1 MIRIRNAEVI
11 DRIVLLVEKHSEN
24 PKCMAMVE
32 EMVAMKCP
40 EYDEVFED
48 QVGMPV
54 SEYISEIRLHRA
66 EKLLQNKG
74 MIQKNFERQF
84 G

>member
-24 PKCMAMVE
+24 PKCMSMVE
-32 EMVAMKCP
+32 DLVSMRCP

-66 EKLLQNKG
+66 KKSLANKG
-74 MIQKNFERQF
+74 MGQTKFHSQF

>member
-1 MIRIRNAEVI
+1 
-11 DRIVLLVEKHSEN
+11 
-24 PKCMAMVE
+24 MAMVE